1 MKAAIYTGDEQI
13 ELRDVGSMKAE
24 PGYVIVDTRSSGI
37 CGSDLHSY
45 FGHWDRSDTRAH
57 GHEVAGVISAVGEG
71 VDRFAIG
78 DKVTMECFSHDGTC
92 QFCDQGHYNHCLERG
107 GFSGDGHGGF
117 AESTMMHV
125 SSLFKLP
132 EDFTFEQGA
141 LVEPLAVCHRAV
153 MQAGAT
159 SRDRVVVFG
168 GGTIGLLT
176 LAAAKAAGVRETLLT
191 VKYPQQAEVAKAYGA
206 DRIVDVN
213 DEDVV
218 EVVKEWTDGLGAECV
233 IETVGGA
240 SNFDASLSCVQKRGT
255 VVLVA
260 GYYEPLEVD
269 IRRIVGTEAVV
280 TGSNCYGYSGR
291 EKDFDAAIE
300 LISSGRVDPTKIVT
314 HRFGLG
320 EIVEAFQTAADK
332 TSGSVKVHVVQK

>member
-13 ELRDVGSMKAE
+13 ELRDVDSME
-24 PGYVIVDTRSSGI
+24 VVPGYVIVDTRSSGI

-45 FGHWDRSDTRAH
+45 FGHWDRSDSKAH
-57 GHEVAGVISAVGEG
+57 GHEVCGVITEVGDDVDGFAV
-71 VDRFAIG
+71 G

-92 QFCDQGHYNHCLERG
+92 KLCDQGHYNHCLDRG

-132 EDFTFEQGA
+132 KNFTFEQGA

-159 SRDRVVVFG
+159 SRDRVVVLG

-176 LAAAKAAGVRETLLT
+176 LAAAKAAGVREILIT
-191 VKYPQQAEVAKAYGA
+191 VKYPQQVEVAKAYGA

-213 DEDVV
+213 EEDVV
-218 EVVKEWTDGLGAECV
+218 EVVKEWTEGLGAECV

-240 SNFDASLSCVQKRGT
+240 RNFDAALSCIQKRGT

-260 GYYEPLEVD
+260 GYFEPLEVD

-300 LISSGRVDPTKIVT
+300 LIASGQVDPTKIVT
-314 HRFGLG
+314 HRYDLG
-320 EIVEAFQTAADK
+320 EIVEAFRVAADK
-332 TSGSVKVHVVQK
+332 KSGSVKVHVVQ